1 MNQWCHLVGIFN
13 GNDDVQLHIERTE
26 SDGTTTT
33 SGISA
38 TDSAGFGAHLGV
50 GFPHKGYPA
59 NAYFDQFKF
68 YYRMLNKLGKFD
80 SL

>member
-1 MNQWCHLVGIFN
+1 M
-13 GNDDVQLHIERTE
+13 ETE
-26 SDGTTTT
+26 SGGTTTT
-33 SGISA
+33 SGGSA

-68 YYRMLNKLGKFD
+68 YYRMLNKVGKFE